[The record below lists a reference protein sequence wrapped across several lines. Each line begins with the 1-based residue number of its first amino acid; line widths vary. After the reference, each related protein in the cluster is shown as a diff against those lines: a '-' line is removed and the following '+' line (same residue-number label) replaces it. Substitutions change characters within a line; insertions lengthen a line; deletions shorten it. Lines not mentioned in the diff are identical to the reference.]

1 MKHSTRDKRAH
12 HMWEAEKEN
21 GKLRIKRTKHADE
34 EELFAEKQARRTAR
48 KASYPSSQMDSITTY
63 YYNQFNLEEEILAWL
78 EENQSLLQTRN
89 LQDVFDS
96 IINDLDLYDTPE
108 VLDMLQQVFDAFQ
121 SGEQHVEARKKKGVR
136 KTRSTGRNTA
146 MMTKVD
152 QEDYAIQMAE
162 EQGAF
167 YGMSVFDGKWY
178 IGTEEEVKNV
188 GVVEPKSPSG
198 SDVVAG
204 SKRARLKASQEEAA
218 MACLGVWA
226 ATLVDDELLT
236 REIAQPIVARFNAV
250 RPEDA
255 PRVHTWAQIGKV
267 ITGQKL
273 AAVKRAVS
281 DGMRTRLVSK
291 SLNVPFLVAAELID
305 KMDGMDMKVMKAAV
319 ASVKQGNRVAAKK
332 YGSIA
337 RDIQSAFAR
346 FGGMRLAVDDKAKKY
361 FEDYFGPY
369 GVELVADIQRRVR
382 ADLAYKWLTKH
393 GVDAA
398 AAEYWSSYFSE
409 NGYGAQL
416 VGDVA
421 KRLSPANSK
430 SEEGV
435 D

>member
-1 MKHSTRDKRAH
+1 MKHSTKSKRAH

-34 EELFAEKQARRTAR
+34 ESLFAEKQARRTA
-48 KASYPSSQMDSITTY
+48 SIK
-63 YYNQFNLEEEILAWL
+63 Q
-78 EENQSLLQTRN
+78 
-89 LQDVFDS
+89 
-96 IINDLDLYDTPE
+96 
-108 VLDMLQQVFDAFQ
+108 
-121 SGEQHVEARKKKGVR
+121 
-136 KTRSTGRNTA
+136 
-146 MMTKVD
+146 
-152 QEDYAIQMAE
+152 
-162 EQGAF
+162 
-167 YGMSVFDGKWY
+167 
-178 IGTEEEVKNV
+178 
-188 GVVEPKSPSG
+188 
-198 SDVVAG
+198 
-204 SKRARLKASQEEAA
+204 SQEEAA

-305 KMDGMDMKVMKAAV
+305 KMDGMDMKVMRAAV

-430 SEEGV
+430 SEEGA